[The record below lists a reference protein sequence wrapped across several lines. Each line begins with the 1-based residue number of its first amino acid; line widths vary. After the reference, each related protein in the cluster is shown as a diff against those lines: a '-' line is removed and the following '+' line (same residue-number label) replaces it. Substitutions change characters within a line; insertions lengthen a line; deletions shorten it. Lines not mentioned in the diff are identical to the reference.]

1 MEHFIKVMKALS
13 DSNRVKIVKILQE
26 RSLCVC
32 EIQEALELAQPTV
45 SRHLKQLERAGLV
58 TYQKEGLWVN
68 YRLTDG
74 SASPYAACLLGN
86 LRHWLGEDREINK
99 LVKEKLPKIKREAVC
114 KR

>member
-1 MEHFIKVMKALS
+1 MEYFIQVMKALS

-32 EIQEALELAQPTV
+32 EIQEALELAQPAV

-86 LRHWLGEDREINK
+86 LRHWMVEDREIHE
-99 LVKEKLPKIKREAVC
+99 LLKEKLPKIKRGAVC

>member
-1 MEHFIKVMKALS
+1 MEHFIQVMKALS

-32 EIQEALELAQPTV
+32 EIQEALELAQPAV

-58 TYQKEGLWVN
+58 TYQKEGLWVH
-68 YRLTDG
+68 YRLTEG
-74 SASPYAACLLGN
+74 SATPYAACLLGN
-86 LRHWLGEDREINK
+86 LRHWLAEDLDIND
-99 LVKEKLPKIKREAVC
+99 LIKEKLPKIKREAVC